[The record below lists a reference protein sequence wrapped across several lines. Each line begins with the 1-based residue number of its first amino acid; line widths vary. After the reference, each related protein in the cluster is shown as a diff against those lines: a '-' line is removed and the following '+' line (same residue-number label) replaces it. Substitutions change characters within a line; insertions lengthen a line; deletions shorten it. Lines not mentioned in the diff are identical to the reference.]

1 MFLTFKICCSV
12 HEFKLFLNL
21 CKLFLLSNNWTWCTI
36 MSIKRSQ
43 LMWCVHE
50 IQNVNLLWLTVI
62 MSPQTKLGRHI
73 VFAPFLIIKFPK
85 EVLGTSCFCTVSSY
99 YYYYYGSQTKFVR
112 HIVFALFL
120 IIIIKSPNEVWR
132 LIVFA
137 PFPIKSPRLLSGD
150 VLLFYVSFSLLL
162 LFLFLFFHTLLST
175 RFLWDAF
182 PVTSTSSGTR

>member
-1 MFLTFKICCSV
+1 MFLTLKICCSV

-21 CKLFLLSNNWTWCTI
+21 CKLFLLSNNWTGCSI

-62 MSPQTKLGRHI
+62 MSPQNKVWETYC
-73 VFAPFLIIKFPK
+73 VCS
-85 EVLGTSCFCTVSSY
+85 VSY
-99 YYYYYGSQTKFVR
+99 YLVPKRSFGDF
-112 HIVFALFL
+112 LFL
-120 IIIIKSPNEVWR
+120 HRFLLLLLLWLPSEVCE

-137 PFPIKSPRLLSGD
+137 RFLLLVLLMSGD

-162 LFLFLFFHTLLST
+162 LFLFLFFHTFLSA
-175 RFLWDAF
+175 RFLGNAF
-182 PVTSTSSGTR
+182 PVASTSSGTR